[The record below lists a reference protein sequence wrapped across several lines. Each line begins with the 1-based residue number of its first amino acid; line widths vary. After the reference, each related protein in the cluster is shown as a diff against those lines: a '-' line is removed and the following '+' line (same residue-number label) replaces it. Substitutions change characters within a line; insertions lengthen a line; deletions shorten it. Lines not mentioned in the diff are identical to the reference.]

1 MAAEELDQYVVAQQ
15 MFKDQPPGFPFEG
28 FDLEELILPD
38 GDDMGF
44 RSDDDDID
52 EEEIE
57 TETGFGSVIV
67 VDDLPDVTDEKY
79 EKLVSVLKK
88 IFNQIGNIREGGV
101 YMPKD
106 EQSGKTKGFAFIEF
120 SNPMEA
126 QAAREQTQGYKLDK
140 THTFKVNMFDD
151 FDKYARVPSEYHA
164 PEVKEYTPQEN
175 LHSWMTDKMARDQF
189 AIRFGDDT
197 AVMWNDGKRCRADEV
212 YKRTFWT
219 ESFVQWSPLGNMLA
233 TIHRQGVAVW
243 GGPKFN
249 RLMRYSHPGVQ
260 LIEFSTAEKYLMAYS
275 SIEPHNP
282 RESMT
287 ILLSIFDSRSG
298 RKLRVFE
305 GPMEEFAVGSAAGPS
320 GSLKWPFF
328 KWAGGLEDNYFAR
341 LGRNMISVYSTPD
354 MVLLDKKSLRLEGV
368 QDFEWSPA
376 EPILAVYTTEQ
387 GNLPAR
393 IQLIKIPER
402 TEIRQKNL
410 FSVSDVNIHWHPQG
424 DYLAVKVDRFTK
436 TKKSTF
442 TGFEL
447 FSIRERDIPMEV
459 LELSNKSERIISFA
473 WEPKGH
479 RFAIVHGEGS
489 RPNVSFYTMKD
500 DKGRLGVK
508 LLGTLTN
515 KACNGI
521 HWSPQGHN
529 IVLSGLKALNGQLE
543 FFNVDEMEVMA
554 AAEHFMATDVEW
566 DPTGRYVATSVT
578 SIHQMENGFNVWSFN
593 GKLLYS
599 LPRDRFFQFSWRP
612 RMPSLLP
619 PDKEAEIVKNLKVY
633 GKRYEEED
641 EAITMQ
647 ADADVLQE
655 RQKMLDEWNA
665 WLESRIEYVEQLK
678 QFIREQY
685 DTAADEEEY
694 TMETVTVEQILD
706 SREEP
711 YNPNM

>member
-1 MAAEELDQYVVAQQ
+1 MLFARSPCVASALHTVLAMPALNAWCVFVV
-15 MFKDQPPGFPFEG
+15 
-28 FDLEELILPD
+28 
-38 GDDMGF
+38 
-44 RSDDDDID
+44 
-52 EEEIE
+52 
-57 TETGFGSVIV
+57 
-67 VDDLPDVTDEKY
+67 
-79 EKLVSVLKK
+79 
-88 IFNQIGNIREGGV
+88 
-101 YMPKD
+101 
-106 EQSGKTKGFAFIEF
+106 
-120 SNPMEA
+120 
-126 QAAREQTQGYKLDK
+126 
-140 THTFKVNMFDD
+140 
-151 FDKYARVPSEYHA
+151 
-164 PEVKEYTPQEN
+164 QEN

-410 FSVSDVNIHWHPQG
+410 FSVSGKFQQTIGAKCVVCHACSTA
-424 DYLAVKVDRFTK
+424 DYFWL
-436 TKKSTF
+436 
-442 TGFEL
+442 L
-447 FSIRERDIPMEV
+447 
-459 LELSNKSERIISFA
+459 L
-473 WEPKGH
+473 
-479 RFAIVHGEGS
+479 
-489 RPNVSFYTMKD
+489 
-500 DKGRLGVK
+500 
-508 LLGTLTN
+508 LLGIGCNMSISICSTWRSMHPAAVC
-515 KACNGI
+515 AC
-521 HWSPQGHN
+521 
-529 IVLSGLKALNGQLE
+529 LLA
-543 FFNVDEMEVMA
+543 
-554 AAEHFMATDVEW
+554 
-566 DPTGRYVATSVT
+566 PT
-578 SIHQMENGFNVWSFN
+578 
-593 GKLLYS
+593 
-599 LPRDRFFQFSWRP
+599 P
-612 RMPSLLP
+612 
-619 PDKEAEIVKNLKVY
+619 
-633 GKRYEEED
+633 
-641 EAITMQ
+641 
-647 ADADVLQE
+647 
-655 RQKMLDEWNA
+655 
-665 WLESRIEYVEQLK
+665 ES
-678 QFIREQY
+678 
-685 DTAADEEEY
+685 T
-694 TMETVTVEQILD
+694 
-706 SREEP
+706 
-711 YNPNM
+711 